1 MICMPEKVRSI
12 GVIGESDA
20 VLAFR
25 ALGMRVISARTKQQ
39 AEAAV
44 HTLVSANVP
53 VIFVTEEIAGIIP
66 EIMDHYMSD
75 PSVTLLPLP
84 GSRGSEGLGMQR
96 VFQNVEKA
104 VGANILLNNMEE

>member
-1 MICMPEKVRSI
+1 MPDNVRSI
-12 GVIGESDA
+12 GVIGDSDA
-20 VLAFR
+20 VLIFR

-44 HTLVSANVP
+44 HKLVTDQVP
-53 VIFVTEEIAGIIP
+53 VIFVTEEIAQIIP

-84 GSRGSEGLGMQR
+84 GSKGSEGLGMQR